1 MSPATIDSCYLLMNI
16 LVVFAAVAFIK
27 AEAPRRLRRLAFL
40 PLIRW
45 PAPERLCLTF
55 PVVVTLS
62 LLLRPLCV
70 FCFGILNSPSET
82 QEI

>member
-1 MSPATIDSCYLLMNI
+1 
-16 LVVFAAVAFIK
+16 
-27 AEAPRRLRRLAFL
+27 
-40 PLIRW
+40 
-45 PAPERLCLTF
+45 LCLTF
-55 PVVVTLS
+55 PVAVTLS